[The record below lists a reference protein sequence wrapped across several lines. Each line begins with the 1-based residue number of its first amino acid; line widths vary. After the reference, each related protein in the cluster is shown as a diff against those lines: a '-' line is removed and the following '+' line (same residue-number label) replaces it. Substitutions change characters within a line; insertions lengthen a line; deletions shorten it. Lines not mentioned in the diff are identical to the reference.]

1 MLMLSSG
8 LPSLKRMVT
17 LLLIVVFF
25 SSGVHAQENAS
36 LNELF
41 AICKKA
47 QSQTEDNG
55 KTLIMFVQQSDPRY
69 FDGVKLYNDARSSF
83 EEWIEYYTLEME
95 DLINRRDKKVD
106 EAGLKTKITTALEAV
121 ESFDRFANSL
131 KPVNTSNP
139 SVARNYTPGIGEIN
153 TCFNSAVGF
162 MKLMMDAK
170 REKQL
175 TMKKDLV
182 DRLSR
187 YHIMPFS
194 SLK

>member
-8 LPSLKRMVT
+8 LPTLKNMVT
-17 LLLIVVFF
+17 SVLMVALCL
-25 SSGVHAQENAS
+25 SGVNAQDTTS

-69 FDGVKLYNDARSSF
+69 FDGVKLYNEARSSF

-106 EAGLKTKITTALEAV
+106 EAGLKNKITTALEAV
-121 ESFDRFANSL
+121 QSFDRFAVSL
-131 KPVNTSNP
+131 KPMNTSNP

-162 MKLMMDAK
+162 MKIIMDAK

>member
-1 MLMLSSG
+1 
-8 LPSLKRMVT
+8 MVT
-17 LLLIVVFF
+17 SVLMVALCL
-25 SSGVHAQENAS
+25 SGVNAQDTTS

-69 FDGVKLYNDARSSF
+69 FDGVKLYNEARSSF

-106 EAGLKTKITTALEAV
+106 EAGLKNKITTALEAV
-121 ESFDRFANSL
+121 QSFDRFAVSL
-131 KPVNTSNP
+131 KPMNTSNP

-162 MKLMMDAK
+162 MKIIMDAK

>member
-1 MLMLSSG
+1 MLMLSFG
-8 LPSLKRMVT
+8 LPTLKNMVT
-17 LLLIVVFF
+17 SVLMVALCL
-25 SSGVHAQENAS
+25 SGVNAQDTTS

-69 FDGVKLYNDARSSF
+69 FDGVKLYNEARSSF

-106 EAGLKTKITTALEAV
+106 EAGLKNKITTALEAV
-121 ESFDRFANSL
+121 QSFDRFAVSL
-131 KPVNTSNP
+131 KPMNTSNP

-162 MKLMMDAK
+162 MKIIMDAK